1 MYMGQ
6 CSLAPILSP
15 RLPVRVRLDP
25 GQNSNLKFQGFPT
38 GFKNDRK
45 LCVSRV
51 QSWGGPACE
60 LVGAVR
66 MNMRMS
72 IDMYLHVFGMY
83 FFTNYSS
90 AKF

>member
-38 GFKNDRK
+38 GFNNDRK

-60 LVGAVR
+60 LVWAVQYEYANVDR
-66 MNMRMS
+66 YAFIR
-72 IDMYLHVFGMY
+72 IWYVFLD
-83 FFTNYSS
+83 NI
-90 AKF
+90 

>member
-1 MYMGQ
+1 MQFGPHFEPQ
-6 CSLAPILSP
+6 ASSQGKARPWPNFKILEF
-15 RLPVRVRLDP
+15 R
-25 GQNSNLKFQGFPT
+25 GFPT